1 MTASES
7 ILQALARGATILTG
21 NARAARRLHL
31 DHARRQRALGHSAWP
46 TPPIHD
52 WRTWLNDMWDQ
63 YNFHHPEAPILLT
76 PLQETELWK
85 IAQGQD
91 ASAVVSPESLA
102 ALAQQAYSLLCD
114 YNAHAFRRQPWTEP
128 DAERFRQ
135 WAQAFDRICAEKNYL
150 SASRLPEH
158 ISARLATAAHSGQLT
173 LPAEIFLTG
182 FDRITPAQ
190 QSLMAAMQDTGT
202 TIQVLQSGPPRA
214 ELRALVTAS
223 EQAELD
229 SCALWLRQQLE
240 SHPEARIAVL
250 CPSVEQRRG
259 AIDRT
264 FRRILTPQIDASP
277 DAPSTRAVY
286 EFTLGHPIAT
296 VPIVHAAMLTLQ
308 WLAAPLAQQDL
319 TALLLSGYLAS
330 SPEEQLACARA
341 DSALR
346 DSITLS
352 PLVSIERALKIS
364 RAALPQTL
372 RQRLQA
378 TLDFAI
384 SNHFATENRLPGAWA
399 ELARIALESSGWPG
413 FRTAD
418 SVQFQARHRWDKLL
432 DDLALL
438 DLTAQ
443 PIPFSQFLSRLTLHA
458 RQTLFAPESLDAPI
472 HIMGPLESAGQEFE
486 AVWFLN
492 ATDEQWPATG
502 RAHPLL
508 PLTIQRQAGMPH
520 ASPSD
525 DWQLAHSATNRIL
538 ASAAQVTFSR
548 ARQNKDGELR
558 PSPITTT
565 LTQEQSAPET
575 VTNPPNPESFTE
587 SWQESAPIPFPGG
600 VAPGGASLLRDQA
613 ACPFRAFATRRLRAG
628 EISEPES
635 GLTPIQRGNILHS
648 VLYRF
653 WSAPE
658 PRPIATRNDLLDSIR
673 DGSLPSILRHHIDAS
688 FAEEFP
694 GDLTEPWLLAYI
706 ESDKR
711 RLTTLLTNWLTHEST
726 REFFA
731 VAACEKSLHDVTI
744 GPLQLHLKADRIDRL
759 QDGTHLLID
768 YKTGQVSTAAWQG
781 DRPDEPQLPL
791 YAVYGNVENVSGL
804 LFAQI
809 RTQDAKFI
817 GRIQDARTQL
827 FADIKDSSPLVKY
840 PYEDSM
846 HDQWQSALA
855 ALAEEFAQGQARIT
869 PKHGEQTCQYCPLPS
884 LCRIHEI
891 NDTAETSPWDVPES
905 DEEQENEDA

>member
-31 DHARRQRALGHSAWP
+31 DYARTQRALGHPAWP
-46 TPPIHD
+46 TPPIYD
-52 WRTWLNDMWDQ
+52 WHTWLNDLWDQ
-63 YNFHHPEAPILLT
+63 YSFHHPDAPILLT

-91 ASAVVSPESLA
+91 AHSVVSPESLA

-114 YNAHAFRRQPWTEP
+114 HDANASRRQPWTEP

-135 WAQAFDRICAEKNYL
+135 WAQSFDRICADKNYL
-150 SASRLPEH
+150 SSSRLPE
-158 ISARLATAAHSGQLT
+158 RLTAAARNNQLT
-173 LPAEIFLTG
+173 LPAQILLTG
-182 FDRITPAQ
+182 FDHITPAQ
-190 QSLMAAMQDTGT
+190 QSLIAAMQDAGT
-202 TIQVLQSGPPRA
+202 TIQALEPGPPRA
-214 ELRALVTAS
+214 ELRALIATS
-223 EQAELD
+223 EQTELD

-250 CPSVEQRRG
+250 CANVEQRRG

-264 FRRILTPQIDASP
+264 FRHILTPQIDASP
-277 DAPSTRAVY
+277 DAPSPRTVY

-296 VPIVHAAMLTLQ
+296 VPIVRAAMLTLH
-308 WLAAPLAQQDL
+308 WLAAPLPQQDL
-319 TALLLSGYLAS
+319 SALLLSGYLAS
-330 SPEEQLACARA
+330 SQEEQLACACA

-346 DSITLS
+346 DNITLS
-352 PLVSIERALKIS
+352 PLVSIERALKIN
-364 RAALPQTL
+364 RAALPQPL
-372 RQRLQA
+372 HQRLQA
-378 TLDFAI
+378 TLDFTTT
-384 SNHFATENRLPGAWA
+384 NRFTTENRLPGAWA
-399 ELARIALESSGWPG
+399 DLVRFALETSGWPG
-413 FRTAD
+413 FRSAD

-443 PIPFSQFLSRLTLHA
+443 PISFSKFLGHLTRHA
-458 RQTLFAPESLDAPI
+458 QQTLFAPESLDAPI
-472 HIMGPLESAGQEFE
+472 QIMGPLESAGQEFD

-492 ATDEQWPATG
+492 ATDEHWPATG

-508 PLTIQRQAGMPH
+508 PLTIQRQSSMPH
-520 ASPSD
+520 ASPD
-525 DWQLAHSATNRIL
+525 NDWQLAQSATSRIL

-548 ARQNKDGELR
+548 ASQNKDGELR

-575 VTNPPNPESFTE
+575 VTHSPNPESFTE
-587 SWQESAPIPFPGG
+587 PWQESSPIPFPGG

-613 ACPFRAFATRRLRAG
+613 ACPFRAFAARRLRAG
-628 EISEPES
+628 EIASPES
-635 GLTPIQRGNILHS
+635 GLTPIQRGNLLHD

-658 PRPIATRNDLLDSIR
+658 PRRLTSRDDLRSAIA
-673 DGSLPSILRHHIDAS
+673 DGSLPSILQHHIDAS
-688 FAEEFP
+688 FTKEFP
-694 GDLTEPWLLAYI
+694 GDLSEPWLFAYL
-706 ESDKR
+706 ESEKR
-711 RLTTLLTNWLTHEST
+711 RLATLLTDWLTQEST
-726 REFFA
+726 REPFT
-731 VAACEKSLHDVTI
+731 VELCEERLKDVTI
-744 GPLQLHLKADRIDRL
+744 GPLQLHLQADRIDRL
-759 QDGTHLLID
+759 YDGTHLLID
-768 YKTGQVSTAAWQG
+768 YKTGEVSAAAWQG
-781 DRPDEPQLPL
+781 ERPDEPQLPL

-817 GRIQDARTQL
+817 GRIQDASSQL
-827 FADIKDSSPLVKY
+827 FADLKDSNPLVKF
-840 PYEDSM
+840 PYEESM

-869 PKHGEQTCQYCPLPS
+869 PKHGEKTCEHCPLPA

-891 NDTAETSPWDVPES
+891 NDTAEHSPWDVPES